1 MWQATSHTRETAE
14 QNYQERESTMSTGH
28 TAFAHGANKWFVEHR
43 KIGGPEAWLVW
54 VLATVFVVWLF
65 AIQTG
70 FAVVSPDIQ
79 VTAHLTIAQ
88 IGLAASIYTWV
99 FAVVQFFSGALL
111 DRFGSRPLMAI
122 AVALVTIG
130 AFLYAGTTNFTT
142 LALAQSVLAIGSS
155 FGFVGAGYLG
165 GKWFDAAKYGLM
177 FGLVQTFASLGS
189 AVGQPLIL
197 AALTSLNWQQLL
209 VAFGT
214 FGVLLVVLFIVFVR
228 NPAAEQPVLTEASM
242 GVGTTHH
249 GNVFGQIFRDLGSS
263 FANYKVDLSA
273 ALAGTSFGAM
283 LAVGVL
289 WGPRIMGAR
298 GAETDFATILTAL
311 AWLGL
316 AVGAP
321 IVNIVSDR
329 WRSRKWPAFYG
340 LLLQAIAIALVI
352 YLPREDNGVALILMF
367 AIGFFAGAHMLGFT
381 IAAEAVPGRL
391 IGSASAIVNGVC
403 FIIGGLLTSI
413 PSALLPDA
421 PALVDYQAALW
432 LLPAVV
438 VVGAIAALFI
448 RETTLPQKP

>member
-1 MWQATSHTRETAE
+1 
-14 QNYQERESTMSTGH
+14 MSTGH
-28 TAFAHGANKWFVEHR
+28 AAYHHASKGWFSGHR
-43 KIGGPEAWLVW
+43 RIGGPEAWLVW

-70 FAVVSPDIQ
+70 YAVVSPDIQ
-79 VTAHLTIAQ
+79 QTASLTIAQ
-88 IGLAASIYTWV
+88 VGLAASIYTWV
-99 FAVVQFFSGALL
+99 FALVQFFSGALL

-122 AVALVTIG
+122 AVAFVAVG
-130 AFLYAGTTNFTT
+130 AFLYAGTTTFAT
-142 LALAQSVLAIGSS
+142 LALAQTVLAIGSS

-197 AALTSLNWQQLL
+197 AALAHMTWQDLL
-209 VAFGT
+209 VTFGA
-214 FGVLLVVLFIVFVR
+214 FGVLLVILFVVFVR
-228 NPAAEQPVLTEASM
+228 NPSPEPGVEAAKPQ
-242 GVGTTHH
+242 
-249 GNVFGQIFRDLGSS
+249 GNVFGGIFRDLGKAFSNIKVVLSS
-263 FANYKVDLSA
+263 I
-273 ALAGTSFGAM
+273 LAGASFGAM
-283 LAVGVL
+283 LAVGTL
-289 WGPRIMGAR
+289 WGPRIMEAR

-321 IVNIVSDR
+321 IVNVVSDR
-329 WRSRKWPAFYG
+329 WHSRKWPAFGG
-340 LLLQAIAIALVI
+340 LLLQALAIALVI
-352 YLPREDNGVALILMF
+352 YLPAEGKGIALVLMF

-381 IAAEAVPGRL
+381 IAGEAVPGGL

-413 PSALLPDA
+413 PSAMLPDDPTLA
-421 PALVDYQAALW
+421 DFQAALW

-438 VVGAIAALFI
+438 VVGALAALPI
-448 RETTLPQKP
+448 SEKKAALAS

>member
-1 MWQATSHTRETAE
+1 
-14 QNYQERESTMSTGH
+14 MSTGH
-28 TAFAHGANKWFVEHR
+28 AAYHHASNGWFSGHR
-43 KIGGPEAWLVW
+43 RVGGPEAWLIW

-70 FAVVSPDIQ
+70 YAVVSPDIQ
-79 VTAHLTIAQ
+79 QTANLSIAQ

-99 FAVVQFFSGALL
+99 FALVQFFSGALL

-122 AVALVTIG
+122 AVAFVTVG
-130 AFLYAGTTNFTT
+130 AFLYAGTTTFAT
-142 LALAQSVLAIGSS
+142 LAIAQTVLAIGSS

-165 GKWFDAAKYGLM
+165 GKWFEAAKYGLM

-197 AALTSLNWQQLL
+197 AALNHMEWQDLL
-209 VAFGT
+209 VTFGA
-214 FGVLLVVLFIVFVR
+214 FGVLLVILFVVFVR
-228 NPAAEQPVLTEASM
+228 NPAPEPGVEAAKPQ
-242 GVGTTHH
+242 
-249 GNVFGQIFRDLGSS
+249 GNVFGGIFRDLGAS
-263 FANYKVDLSA
+263 FANIKVVLSA
-273 ALAGTSFGAM
+273 LLAGASFGAM
-283 LAVGVL
+283 LAVGTL
-289 WGPRIMGAR
+289 WGPRIMEAR

-321 IVNIVSDR
+321 LVNIVSDR
-329 WRSRKWPAFYG
+329 WHSRKWPAFFG
-340 LLLQAIAIALVI
+340 LLLQALAIALVI
-352 YLPREDNGVALILMF
+352 YLPAEGKGVALVLMF

-381 IAAEAVPGRL
+381 IAGESVPGRL

-413 PSALLPDA
+413 PSAMLPDEPTLA
-421 PALVDYQAALW
+421 DFQSALW

-438 VVGAIAALFI
+438 VVGALAALPI
-448 RETTLPQKP
+448 SEKQRATAAS